1 MPTINLTDAE
11 LAALT
16 ATIRRLI
23 DEDKFPRAPRSTR
36 CARRSPSS
44 SAAAAALGA
53 DGQNAHNPKTPPTR
67 LLRPSERQAR
77 WQTVFRQDVI
87 NRPRAGVRQ
96 GH

>member
-1 MPTINLTDAE
+1 MRGPMPTINLTDAE

-44 SAAAAALGA
+44 I
-53 DGQNAHNPKTPPTR
+53 QQ
-67 LLRPSERQAR
+67 LRP
-77 WQTVFRQDVI
+77 
-87 NRPRAGVRQ
+87 P
-96 GH
+96 